1 MSNNRKRRPSGEPN
15 IVPMGGKNIVQKVK
29 TFEGESSFIVPK
41 GTTMIDTQNDTII
54 ADSSGMGGVSV
65 VGLKDDYANLTNAPS
80 CTVNIGSGPASGG
93 PVSSGPTGGGGTTT
107 GGPIGAGGST
117 PSTGGPISSGPT
129 GGPITTPPT
138 GGGGTTTGGPIGP
151 GPTGGG
157 GTTGGPI
164 TSPPSGGGGT
174 TTGGPIGS
182 GPTTGG
188 PIGSGP
194 VSCTTT
200 TTPIGSGPTPP
211 SGSPIGSGPVPTVV
225 GPVTYVPVF
234 TGGPFSSTG
243 VDYGAPSVPVPAP
256 TPTVGGFGGI
266 GGAMEGMPDTG
277 MPQSFLERNKWLI
290 GGLLIG
296 AIAVYVI
303 RQRKIK
309 A

>member
-1 MSNNRKRRPSGEPN
+1 MANTKRRPNSEPN

-29 TFEGESSFIVPK
+29 TFKGESSFIVPK
-41 GTTMIDTQNDTII
+41 GNTMIDAENDTIV
-54 ADSSGMGGVSV
+54 ADSSGTGGVSV

-93 PVSSGPTGGGGTTT
+93 PISSGPTGGGTTT
-107 GGPIGAGGST
+107 GGPIGVGGST
-117 PSTGGPISSGPT
+117 PTTGGPISSG
-129 GGPITTPPT
+129 PT

-164 TSPPSGGGGT
+164 TSPPTGGGGT

-234 TGGPFSSTG
+234 TGGAFSSTG
-243 VDYGAPSVPVPAP
+243 VDYGAPSVPVAAP
-256 TPTVGGFGGI
+256 TPTVGGFGGGGGGGI